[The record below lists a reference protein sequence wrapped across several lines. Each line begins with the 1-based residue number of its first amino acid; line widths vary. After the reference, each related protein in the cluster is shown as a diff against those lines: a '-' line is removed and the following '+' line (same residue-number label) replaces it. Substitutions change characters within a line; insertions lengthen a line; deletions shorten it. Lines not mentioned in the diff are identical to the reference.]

1 MEVQLHRL
9 LLPPLLLLLSW
20 PFLLR
25 DGGRSPAAPPDLH
38 PVVLLPGHVC
48 SQLGARLAGAYEPPA
63 PGCGA
68 RKGEGWFRLW
78 ENYTA
83 LRDPAL
89 APCYADQLRLVYDP
103 AARDYR
109 NFPGVET
116 RVVSFGTTRGFG
128 SDNPAIKWRR
138 GRNDCMRMLVD
149 ALEGVGYR
157 DGENMFGAPYDFRYA
172 PAPPGQPNLHF
183 SGFVSSLR
191 RLVERASERNRGRP
205 VILVGHS
212 HGSINAAAFLNQ
224 NTLRWRRRYIKHFV
238 MTSMGAGGAVGPLKT
253 LASGTGDVLSGNTS
267 RSFASAFLTL
277 PSPKVFGH
285 APLLITRARNY
296 SAYDLPEF
304 LAAIGFS
311 DDEVAARY
319 RARALPA
326 TLNVFRAPIVPMTC
340 INAIGA
346 PTVEKLVYWDGDFSA
361 EPEVVYGDGDG
372 MITLASFLALDTV
385 IGGDPDQEY
394 YKSVLIPNTT
404 HSGIMKDGF
413 ALQCVVTEILE
424 ANRR

>member
-1 MEVQLHRL
+1 
-9 LLPPLLLLLSW
+9 
-20 PFLLR
+20 
-25 DGGRSPAAPPDLH
+25 
-38 PVVLLPGHVC
+38 
-48 SQLGARLAGAYEPPA
+48 
-63 PGCGA
+63 
-68 RKGEGWFRLW
+68 
-78 ENYTA
+78 
-83 LRDPAL
+83 
-89 APCYADQLRLVYDP
+89 
-103 AARDYR
+103 
-109 NFPGVET
+109 
-116 RVVSFGTTRGFG
+116 
-128 SDNPAIKWRR
+128 
-138 GRNDCMRMLVD
+138 MRMLVD

-212 HGSINAAAFLNQ
+212 HGSLNAAAFLNQ

-238 MTSMGAGGAVGPLKT
+238 MTSMGAGGAVGSLKT
-253 LASGTGDVLSGNTS
+253 LASDTGNVLSGNTS
-267 RSFASAFLTL
+267 RSFASVFLTL
-277 PSPKVFGH
+277 PSPEVFGH

-304 LAAIGFS
+304 LAAVGFS

-326 TLNVFRAPIVPMTC
+326 ALNVFRAPLVPMTC
-340 INAIGA
+340 INAVGGA
-346 PTVEKLVYWDGDFSA
+346 PTAEKLVYWDGDFSA

-372 MITLASFLALDTV
+372 TINLASFLALDTV

-394 YKSVLIPNTT
+394 YKSILIPNTT
-404 HSGIMKDGF
+404 HSGIMKVGF
-413 ALQCVVTEILE
+413 ALQRVVGEILE
-424 ANRR
+424 ASRR